1 MLTINIRI
9 KVHWDSNK
17 WYPGKKRQEQIK
29 KAEPRKVR
37 SFFDLME
44 RERERLLRLGRY
56 NTAANYRT
64 ALNSFRQFRQG
75 KDLTIGEITPDLMV
89 AYEGW
94 LRDRGIA
101 HNTSSCY
108 MRALRAVY
116 NRMVERGLTKQR
128 APFRKIYTGIEKT
141 VRLKFGK
148 EVIRRLESLSLPF
161 SSLLCFA
168 RDLFVFSLLA
178 CGMPFVDLAFLRKEQ
193 IRDGY
198 LVYHRHKTGKR
209 IRLRLNKRMLE
220 IIHDHSVPEG
230 TYLFPILDY
239 PADSR
244 QAHTQYRQG
253 LNRYNRLLRVL
264 AVKAGIKEPLSS
276 YTSRYTWANCA
287 YQENVGLAV
296 ISKGLGH
303 SQPRTTQVYIQ
314 DIKDTSLDQANKRVI
329 KKLFEEDNSDRKKK
343 KGNSAQEFFS
353 YY

>member
-29 KAEPRKVR
+29 KAEPRKAR

-209 IRLRLNKRMLE
+209 IRMKLNERMHE
-220 IIHDHSVPEG
+220 IIRTYSDPDSV
-230 TYLFPILDY
+230 YLFPILKN
-239 PADSR
+239 PANAH
-244 QAHTQYRQG
+244 QAHIQYRQG
-253 LNRYNRLLRVL
+253 LNRYNRLLRILGEKV
-264 AVKAGIKEPLSS
+264 GIKDGLSS
-276 YTSRYTWANCA
+276 YASRYTWANCA

-303 SQPRTTQVYIQ
+303 SQPRTTQVYLQ
-314 DIKDTSLDQANKRVI
+314 DLDDTAFDSAHQRVI
-329 KKLFEEDNSDRKKK
+329 DRLFGNTRTKKK
-343 KGNSAQEFFS
+343 KKKKNSAQELL
-353 YY
+353 

>member
-29 KAEPRKVR
+29 KAEPRKAR

-116 NRMVERGLTKQR
+116 NRMVDQAESAVPQDLYRYRENGSAKIRERGDP
-128 APFRKIYTGIEKT
+128 AAGIVVVT
-141 VRLKFGK
+141 LLITALFCPRPVCFQSVGLWHAFCRLGLFAQGANP
-148 EVIRRLESLSLPF
+148 RRLF
-161 SSLLCFA
+161 
-168 RDLFVFSLLA
+168 
-178 CGMPFVDLAFLRKEQ
+178 G
-193 IRDGY
+193 
-198 LVYHRHKTGKR
+198 
-209 IRLRLNKRMLE
+209 
-220 IIHDHSVPEG
+220 
-230 TYLFPILDY
+230 
-239 PADSR
+239 
-244 QAHTQYRQG
+244 
-253 LNRYNRLLRVL
+253 
-264 AVKAGIKEPLSS
+264 LSS
-276 YTSRYTWANCA
+276 S
-287 YQENVGLAV
+287 
-296 ISKGLGH
+296 
-303 SQPRTTQVYIQ
+303 
-314 DIKDTSLDQANKRVI
+314 
-329 KKLFEEDNSDRKKK
+329 
-343 KGNSAQEFFS
+343 
-353 YY
+353 